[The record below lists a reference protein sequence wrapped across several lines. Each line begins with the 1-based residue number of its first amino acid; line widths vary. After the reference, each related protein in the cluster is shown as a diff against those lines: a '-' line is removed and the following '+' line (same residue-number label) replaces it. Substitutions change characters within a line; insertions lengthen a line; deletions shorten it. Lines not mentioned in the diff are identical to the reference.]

1 MNSNKE
7 SDMKVNESQNHIK
20 IKSSGGY
27 FGGTQSFAIEKKYFE
42 DLQLAMS
49 KKSKDGGV
57 KK

>member
-1 MNSNKE
+1 
-7 SDMKVNESQNHIK
+7 MKVNESQNHIK